1 MPLWLPFSD
10 DHQIFTDQPNQHIR
24 FLFIFPFPLLILLS
38 WFRPSDC
45 CLPQVL
51 QTLKSLEYFSQYPCF
66 FSRDLGSILRRV
78 LRSIFF
84 FFFKNLIL
92 FSVYF
97 LAAPHSIWGPR
108 PRPGIGPLAPAWEV
122 HSSFG
127 LLPKPLATVFPTGD
141 PNFRQI

>member
-1 MPLWLPFSD
+1 MQVPLWLPFSD
-10 DHQIFTDQPNQHIR
+10 DHWIFTDQPNQHIL

-45 CLPQVL
+45 CLPQFL

-66 FSRDLGSILRRV
+66 FSCSILRRV

-84 FFFKNLIL
+84 FLKKSNFVFC
-92 FSVYF
+92 F
-97 LAAPHSIWGPR
+97 LAVPHSIWDPS
-108 PRPGIGPLAPAWEV
+108 PRPGIEPLPPALEV
-122 HSSFG
+122 QSSFG
-127 LLPKPLATVFPTGD
+127 LLPKSLASVFLTGD